1 MVKAIKN
8 ELNSIKTSFQQAPSN
23 LQNAFTQGSQMI
35 QNAFSFGPAKRTRR
49 THISYKKARTTTI
62 NGTKRVLYRKITL
75 PGAGR
80 RCLPSATYTPFKK
93 MNGVQLYLR
102 TTKKRRTKRHPHNF
116 GYYYDP
122 YTSYPMSFG
131 YYYY

>member
-1 MVKAIKN
+1 MVKSIKN
-8 ELNSIKTSFQQAPSN
+8 EFNSIKNSFQQAPSN
-23 LQNAFTQGSQMI
+23 LQNAYTQGSQML
-35 QNAFSFGPAKRTRR
+35 QNAFSFGPPKRRRR
-49 THISYKKARTTTI
+49 THVSYKKARTATI
-62 NGTKRVLYRKITL
+62 HGTKRVLYRKITL

-80 RCLPSATYTPFKK
+80 RCLPSATY
-93 MNGVQLYLR
+93 LR
-102 TTKKRRTKRHPHNF
+102 TTKKRPTRRSHNF